1 MRKVHFLV
9 ATASTMVFAT
19 PGVAQETAS
28 VVSEVVV
35 TGSRIVRNGNDA
47 PTPVT
52 VASSEQLRAAAPQSL
67 TDALNQ
73 LPQFQSQTMSRGG
86 NQASA
91 LVTGTHGNF
100 INLRNLGI
108 NRTLVLMDGRRVP
121 PTTYTGLVDVDVIPE
136 MLVKRVEVV
145 TGGAS
150 AVYGSDAV
158 SGVVNYILDHDFV
171 GERAEAQHGVS
182 QYGDGASNKYGA
194 AFGAKFSDGRGHVML
209 AAERVTQD
217 PVLQRDRPYI
227 LRSPLFVPTN
237 PDTRPIAQ
245 GGAGPGGTATNP
257 YKIAFNVVDDARNY
271 LGKFVSGP
279 AGVLNMT
286 IQANGALR
294 PWDPGRPTG
303 VSGVQIGGDGVPS
316 SPDVFAIGGLHTS
329 RFFGEASY
337 DITSDIKATAQV
349 GYTKNIAF
357 TNASG
362 ITATRFSMFS
372 GNAFLPSAI
381 QQQLTATNT
390 PSVLFSKRI
399 PGSFPLLG
407 QEVTKDWNFIAGL
420 QGKLFRD
427 WKFNAYYI
435 YGDVKGH
442 VQSVGQYQNQRYYA
456 AVDAVVNPAN
466 GQIVCRV
473 TLVNPSLLP
482 GCVPYNLFDPNGASQ
497 AAIDWVKGGFTYFD
511 TRNRTDEF
519 SLDISGELFNL
530 PAGAVRTAVGF
541 DYRKNHVTLTSNS
554 DPAQVIDYTGIRGQP
569 SPPPS
574 KWSLSNFG
582 ALDGTNTVKE
592 GFVEVDVP
600 LLKDISFARNL
611 DFTGAYRYTDYSQSG
626 GISSWKAG
634 FSYEPWSELRLRGT
648 LSRDNRAP
656 VITETTGQTRQVQV
670 FTDIHTNTS
679 TGQIPV
685 FGGGNPN
692 LQPEKGDTKSIGVVY
707 QPAWLPRFSISID
720 YYDIKI
726 TDAIATQTFQGIVA
740 DCEASNGTSDEC
752 SLITRPFPFSD
763 HSPANTLTALRV
775 VPQNLSTL
783 VNRGLDIEAGYNF
796 DLDTWSDRLAG
807 NVSLRAV
814 FNHTMAYDTQFSAA
828 SPVIHLAG
836 FTEGETATST
846 VGAVPKWK
854 GQIAANYK
862 NDGFGLYLG
871 MRYIG
876 ELKGGPQF
884 HYNPD
889 HIGATV
895 YFDTTASYDAKIG
908 GADTEFYLTINNLFN
923 KKYPLWPQTLL
934 PGITLPTI
942 LSQYDVMLRYFTVG
956 VRANF

>member
-1 MRKVHFLV
+1 MRKIGFLLT
-9 ATASTMVFAT
+9 TASAMAFAW
-19 PGVAQETAS
+19 PGLAQESTS
-28 VVSEVVV
+28 VSEVVV

-52 VASSEQLRAAAPQSL
+52 VASSEQLQVAAPRSL
-67 TDALNQ
+67 TEALNQ
-73 LPQFQSQTMSRGG
+73 LPQFQSQAMSRGG

-136 MLVKRVEVV
+136 MLVSRVEVV

-171 GERAEAQHGVS
+171 GVKAQAQYGVS
-182 QYGDGASNKYGA
+182 QYGDGDTKKYGA
-194 AFGAKFSDGRGHVML
+194 AFGAKFADDRGHVMV
-209 AAERVTQD
+209 AAERVTQR
-217 PVLQRDRPYI
+217 PVYQRDRPY
-227 LRSPLFVPTN
+227 LLQSPLFVPTN
-237 PDTRPIAQ
+237 PDTRAISL
-245 GGAGPGGTATNP
+245 GGAGPGGTRANP

-279 AGVLNMT
+279 AGVLNT
-286 IQANGALR
+286 AIQANGALR
-294 PWDPGRPTG
+294 PWDPGLPTG

-337 DITSDIKATAQV
+337 DVTPDIKAIAQV

-362 ITATRFSMFS
+362 ITATRFNIFS
-372 GNAFLPSAI
+372 GNTFLPSAI

-390 PSVLFSKRI
+390 ASVLFSKRI

-407 QEVTKDWNFIAGL
+407 QEVTKDWNFTAAL
-420 QGKLFRD
+420 QGKLFGD
-427 WKFNAYYI
+427 WGFNAYYI
-435 YGDVKGH
+435 RGDVKAH
-442 VQSVGQYQNQRYYA
+442 VQSVGQYQNQRFFA

-466 GQIVCRV
+466 GQTVCRV

-519 SLDISGELFNL
+519 GLDVSGELFNL
-530 PAGAVRTAVGF
+530 PAGAVRAALGF

-569 SPPPS
+569 NPPPS

-582 ALDGTNTVKE
+582 ALDGTSTVKE

-600 LLKDISFARNL
+600 LLRDAPLAASLDI
-611 DFTGAYRYTDYSQSG
+611 TGAYRYTDYSQSG
-626 GISSWKAG
+626 RIDSWKGG
-634 FSYEPWSELRLRGT
+634 FSYAPWSEFRLRGT
-648 LSRDNRAP
+648 LSRDIRAP

-685 FGGGNPN
+685 FGGGNPD
-692 LQPEKGDTKSIGVVY
+692 LKPEKGDTRSIGAVY
-707 QPAWLPRFSISID
+707 QPRWLPRFSLSVD
-720 YYDIKI
+720 FYDIKI
-726 TDAIATQTFQGIVA
+726 SDAIAAQTFQGIVA
-740 DCEASNGTSDEC
+740 ACEASNGTGEEC
-752 SLITRPFPFSD
+752 SLITRPLPFSD
-763 HSPANTLTALRV
+763 RSPANTLIALRV

-783 VNRGLDIEAGYNF
+783 RNRGLDIEAGYNV
-796 DLDTWSDRLAG
+796 DLNTWSEGLDGALT
-807 NVSLRAV
+807 LRAV
-814 FNHTMAYDTQFSAA
+814 FNHTMKYNSQFSAT
-828 SPVIHLAG
+828 SPLIHLAG
-836 FTEGETATST
+836 YTEGEAATST
-846 VGAVPKWK
+846 AGAVPKWK
-854 GQIAANYK
+854 GQVSAQYK
-862 NDGFGLYLG
+862 NEGFGLYLG

-876 ELKGGPQF
+876 KLKGGPQF
-884 HYNPD
+884 VYTPD
-889 HIGATV
+889 HISPVV
-895 YFDTTASYDAKIG
+895 YFDTTLSYDATIG
-908 GADTEFYLTINNLFN
+908 GADTELYVTVNNLFN

-942 LSQYDVMLRYFTVG
+942 ISQYDVMLRYFTFG
-956 VRANF
+956 VRAKF